1 MEGKSGYF
9 ILYSYDGDA
18 VSDFQSTVIV
28 LTDTP
33 EKAMKIAKKNK
44 PDGWGFRLDTTRGDA
59 GKLNSID
66 DYRKKT
72 PNSNLEVFGEGKEV
86 PGKMDIKKEAYVD
99 TNSPA
104 FLELNGYFKELVP
117 SIGKSESVAGELVR
131 AINRLLY
138 RYFNDGDQLGIGY
151 GNETCNPAAR
161 YLQRYGSH
169 NVRMLVDNMWD
180 ENNTDQYEEYLVELV
195 DEINDM
201 VRDNQDLRNKPTP
214 DMFSF
219 KKPEDDQWGDD
230 DYDEGY
236 GDGSEEDEEEY
247 FDEAK
252 KPVVDEEDEDEEEAY
267 YNLGRSRDMRY
278 GDPRGEKPKEKDG
291 DVKDMDESFKVIDES
306 EIRKPRVKKE
316 GIYDEQPDPN
326 DPDAEGNE
334 TYPDYEDGDDEV
346 EVKEEYSY
354 EDVENILINALEEAS
369 FGEIKSIRSFE
380 QAGVMT
386 YNKGVVVTMRNGQDF
401 QIQINGW

>member
-18 VSDFQSTVIV
+18 VSDYQTTAIV
-28 LTDTP
+28 LADTP
-33 EKAMKIAKKNK
+33 QNAVKIAKKNN
-44 PDGWGFRLDTTRGDA
+44 PDGYGFRLDTTRGDA
-59 GKLNSID
+59 GKLNSLD
-66 DYRKKT
+66 DYKKRF

-201 VRDNQDLRNKPTP
+201 VRDNQYLRNKPTP

-247 FDEAK
+247 FDE
-252 KPVVDEEDEDEEEAY
+252 
-267 YNLGRSRDMRY
+267 
-278 GDPRGEKPKEKDG
+278 
-291 DVKDMDESFKVIDES
+291 SFKVIDES
-306 EIRKPRVKKE
+306 EISTKNRVKKMLSKIDDLLSR
-316 GIYDEQPDPN
+316 GWVGRVSDIDEYITDAGYEITYASDEMYSFIDPMDQSELTPEIILDIN
-326 DPDAEGNE
+326 MVTPR
-334 TYPDYEDGDDEV
+334 TY
-346 EVKEEYSY
+346 EVKYKRY
-354 EDVENILINALEEAS
+354 EMVNLN
-369 FGEIKSIRSFE
+369 
-380 QAGVMT
+380 
-386 YNKGVVVTMRNGQDF
+386 N
-401 QIQINGW
+401 